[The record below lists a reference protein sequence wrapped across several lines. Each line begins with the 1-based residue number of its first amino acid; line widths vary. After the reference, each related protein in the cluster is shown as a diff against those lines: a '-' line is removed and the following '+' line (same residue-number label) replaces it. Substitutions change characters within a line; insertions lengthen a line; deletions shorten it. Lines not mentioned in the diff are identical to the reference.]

1 MPVLPSGLMFAISRD
16 ALFYHGGNWFKCPE
30 AHFWYWIPDPDIMG
44 SGPYSPTST
53 ILRSAVHAQ
62 VPANVED
69 VKKFIHVL
77 ERVHEEK
84 WGWRGEW
91 LDQFPKYQTLTVEDQ
106 VAWDAWIAS
115 SNTLSY
121 LQETLVE
128 CQKLADLN
136 HAAVGMATFRSSGD
150 VA

>member
-1 MPVLPSGLMFAISRD
+1 MPVLPSGLMLAISRD

-30 AHFWYWIPDPDIMG
+30 GHFWYWIPDPDIMG
-44 SGPYSPTST
+44 SGPYPPTAT
-53 ILRSAVHAQ
+53 ILRSAVHAP

-77 ERVHEEK
+77 ERVQEEK

-91 LDQFPKYQTLTVEDQ
+91 LDQFPRYQTLTKEDR
-106 VAWDAWIAS
+106 VAWDEWIGS
-115 SNTLSY
+115 TSIQSY
-121 LQETLVE
+121 RQETVVE
-128 CQKLADLN
+128 CQKLADLS
-136 HAAVGMATFRSSGD
+136 HASAGMATFRSSGD